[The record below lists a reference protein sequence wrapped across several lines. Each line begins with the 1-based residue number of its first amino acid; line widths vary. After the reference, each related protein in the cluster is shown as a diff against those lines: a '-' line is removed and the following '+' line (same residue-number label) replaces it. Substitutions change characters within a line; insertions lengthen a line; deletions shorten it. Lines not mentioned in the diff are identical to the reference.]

1 MEVVLLVVMPLVSLA
16 VGAIAG
22 KLRYNRDVNQELV
35 SKEKR
40 IGELEDMLEM
50 PPDGPER
57 VRWAL
62 RNIRSHREY
71 IEARKERNNVD

>member
-22 KLRYNRDVNQELV
+22 KLRYNRDVSQR
-35 SKEKR
+35 EKR